1 MNEYSH
7 EHRISMRKRLLLQF
21 GFAHHLIL
29 VARLTSYEELG
40 AELKVSVLV
49 LLTFTAALKVN
60 SDQLHDIL

>member
-1 MNEYSH
+1 
-7 EHRISMRKRLLLQF
+7 MRKRLLLQF

-60 SDQLHDIL
+60 FDQLHDIL

>member
-1 MNEYSH
+1 
-7 EHRISMRKRLLLQF
+7 MRKRLLLQF